1 MAASV
6 PNGHTTATGEGGTP
20 PSSSSSLVFLG
31 TGCSSA
37 VPNARC
43 LIQPPD
49 PPCAVCSQS
58 LSVAPELNPNYR
70 CNTSLLI
77 DYCQDENAHKYI
89 LIDVG
94 KTFREQVLRWFV
106 HHKIPCVDSIIL
118 THEHA
123 DAILGLDDVRIVQSF
138 SPTNDIEPT
147 PIYLSQFAM
156 DSIAQKFPY
165 LVRKKLKEGEE
176 VRRVAQ
182 LDWRVIESDLQIPFV
197 TSGLE
202 FVPLPVIH
210 GEDYICLGFLFGRK
224 SKVAYISD
232 VSRFPPS
239 TEHAIS
245 KSGGGQLDLLILDC
259 LSRTL
264 DAVKRICP
272 KRALF
277 IGMTD
282 EMDHHKDN
290 GTLEEW
296 SRREGIDVQLARDGL
311 RVYIDLSGIF
321 LSSYDGILL
330 ASTPSVVIFGG
341 YESDRKWPE
350 DAGECAGGGGGGF
363 LMKAVVGSG
372 RQGRG
377 PPMAASVPNGHS
389 VAGEGGTPAP
399 PPSSSSLVFLG
410 TGCSSAVPNARC
422 LIQPPD
428 PPCAVCSQSLSVPP
442 ELNPNYRCNTSLLI
456 DYCQDEVTHKYIVID
471 VGKTFREQII
481 LTHEHADAILGLDD
495 VRIVQPFS
503 PTNDIE
509 PTPIYISQFAMNSI
523 AQKFPY
529 LVRKKLKEGEE
540 VRRVAQLDWRVIESD
555 LQKPFVTSGLE
566 FVPLPVIHGE
576 DYVCLGF
583 LFGRKSKVAYI
594 SDVSRFPP
602 STEHAISKSGEGQ
615 LDLLILDCLYRTLD
629 AVKRICP
636 KRALLIGMTHEMDH
650 HKDNETLEEWSR
662 REGIDV
668 QLARDGLRVYIDL

>member
-6 PNGHTTATGEGGTP
+6 PNGHA
-20 PSSSSSLVFLG
+20 
-31 TGCSSA
+31 A
-37 VPNARC
+37 VA
-43 LIQPPD
+43 
-49 PPCAVCSQS
+49 A
-58 LSVAPELNPNYR
+58 
-70 CNTSLLI
+70 
-77 DYCQDENAHKYI
+77 
-89 LIDVG
+89 
-94 KTFREQVLRWFV
+94 
-106 HHKIPCVDSIIL
+106 
-118 THEHA
+118 
-123 DAILGLDDVRIVQSF
+123 
-138 SPTNDIEPT
+138 
-147 PIYLSQFAM
+147 
-156 DSIAQKFPY
+156 
-165 LVRKKLKEGEE
+165 
-176 VRRVAQ
+176 
-182 LDWRVIESDLQIPFV
+182 
-197 TSGLE
+197 
-202 FVPLPVIH
+202 
-210 GEDYICLGFLFGRK
+210 
-224 SKVAYISD
+224 
-232 VSRFPPS
+232 
-239 TEHAIS
+239 
-245 KSGGGQLDLLILDC
+245 
-259 LSRTL
+259 
-264 DAVKRICP
+264 
-272 KRALF
+272 
-277 IGMTD
+277 
-282 EMDHHKDN
+282 
-290 GTLEEW
+290 
-296 SRREGIDVQLARDGL
+296 
-311 RVYIDLSGIF
+311 
-321 LSSYDGILL
+321 
-330 ASTPSVVIFGG
+330 AST
-341 YESDRKWPE
+341 
-350 DAGECAGGGGGGF
+350 
-363 LMKAVVGSG
+363 
-372 RQGRG
+372 
-377 PPMAASVPNGHS
+377 
-389 VAGEGGTPAP
+389 GEGGTPAP
-399 PPSSSSLVFLG
+399 SSSSSSSLVFLG

-456 DYCQDEVTHKYIVID
+456 DYCQNEVAHKYILID

-509 PTPIYISQFAMNSI
+509 PTPIYLSQFAMDSI

-662 REGIDV
+662 RAFASSVTFINLPV
-668 QLARDGLRVYIDL
+668 AVTIQLLLIRN

>member
-1 MAASV
+1 MASSV
-6 PNGHTTATGEGGTP
+6 PNGHGAATATGEGGTPPPPP

-232 VSRFPPS
+232 VSWFPPS

-259 LSRTL
+259 LS
-264 DAVKRICP
+264 
-272 KRALF
+272 
-277 IGMTD
+277 
-282 EMDHHKDN
+282 
-290 GTLEEW
+290 
-296 SRREGIDVQLARDGL
+296 
-311 RVYIDLSGIF
+311 
-321 LSSYDGILL
+321 
-330 ASTPSVVIFGG
+330 
-341 YESDRKWPE
+341 
-350 DAGECAGGGGGGF
+350 
-363 LMKAVVGSG
+363 
-372 RQGRG
+372 
-377 PPMAASVPNGHS
+377 
-389 VAGEGGTPAP
+389 
-399 PPSSSSLVFLG
+399 
-410 TGCSSAVPNARC
+410 
-422 LIQPPD
+422 
-428 PPCAVCSQSLSVPP
+428 
-442 ELNPNYRCNTSLLI
+442 
-456 DYCQDEVTHKYIVID
+456 
-471 VGKTFREQII
+471 
-481 LTHEHADAILGLDD
+481 
-495 VRIVQPFS
+495 
-503 PTNDIE
+503 
-509 PTPIYISQFAMNSI
+509 
-523 AQKFPY
+523 
-529 LVRKKLKEGEE
+529 
-540 VRRVAQLDWRVIESD
+540 
-555 LQKPFVTSGLE
+555 
-566 FVPLPVIHGE
+566 
-576 DYVCLGF
+576 
-583 LFGRKSKVAYI
+583 
-594 SDVSRFPP
+594 
-602 STEHAISKSGEGQ
+602 
-615 LDLLILDCLYRTLD
+615 RTLD